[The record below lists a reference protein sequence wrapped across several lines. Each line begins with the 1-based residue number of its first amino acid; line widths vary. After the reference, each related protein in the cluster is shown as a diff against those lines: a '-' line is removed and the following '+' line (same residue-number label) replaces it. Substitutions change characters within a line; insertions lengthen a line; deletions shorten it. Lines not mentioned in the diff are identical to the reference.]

1 MGIKR
6 IAKEA
11 SVAVGTVYRILEQA
25 A

>member
-11 SVAVGTVYRILEQA
+11 DVAVGTVYRILEQPA
-25 A
+25 